1 MEVWS
6 NKFSSEHRL
15 KVASSR
21 QLFLTLLRALCS
33 SIVWFLQT
41 VTHMYCPAQGLSVVA
56 ALALSLYILIKA
68 PCCADKLSR
77 YTCRVQSP
85 SSCIMR

>member
-1 MEVWS
+1 MKVWS

-15 KVASSR
+15 KVASS
-21 QLFLTLLRALCS
+21 QHLFLTLLRTLCS
-33 SIVWFLQT
+33 SIVCFPQT
-41 VTHMYCPAQGLSVVA
+41 VTSCVLPRVLSVVA
-56 ALALSLYILIKA
+56 ALEFSCYIPIKA
-68 PCCADKLSR
+68 PCCADKVSR